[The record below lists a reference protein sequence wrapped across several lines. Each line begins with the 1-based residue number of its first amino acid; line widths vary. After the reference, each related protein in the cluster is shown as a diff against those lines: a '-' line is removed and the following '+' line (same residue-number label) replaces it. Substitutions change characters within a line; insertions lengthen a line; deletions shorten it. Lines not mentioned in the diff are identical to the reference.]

1 MQRCAVTLLYR
12 AAIHCDDECRLQR
25 AVPHLLSL
33 ISDPSTSIR
42 ALALHYLIK
51 IFGSVQ
57 NIPASDARIFQD
69 YILPSLSLLPSDPE
83 ELVRVEYAAGI
94 PRLTASAGRY
104 LGRENR
110 DMSSLN
116 FSNSELGT
124 LWKKIETVLYELG
137 SGDKGNANTRR
148 AILERVTSLPE
159 FFGRK

>member
-1 MQRCAVTLLYR
+1 MQRCAVALLYR
-12 AAIHCDDECRLQR
+12 AAIHCDDECRIQR

-33 ISDPSTSIR
+33 VSDPSASIR

-69 YILPSLSLLPSDPE
+69 YILPSLSLLPNDPE

-104 LGRENR
+104 LGRGTKEV
-110 DMSSLN
+110 SALS
-116 FSNSELGT
+116 FSNTEPGP

-137 SGDKGNANTRR
+137 AGDKGNANTRR
-148 AILERVTSLPE
+148 AILERATSLPD